1 MVGKGGGMVAF
12 FDCFGRIGKKAGRRC
27 ICGIFLQFC
36 ALEVNDFEATW
47 RKKTSEPCFIVHDSD
62 EFYSPISLS
71 FIPRRRGCC
80 LCMVDEF
87 LLFLF

>member
-1 MVGKGGGMVAF
+1 MTVWGGLGKRGLTVHL
-12 FDCFGRIGKKAGRRC
+12 RL
-27 ICGIFLQFC
+27 FLQLC
-36 ALEVNDFEATW
+36 TLEVNDFAGDLAQ
-47 RKKTSEPCFIVHDSD
+47 KTSEPCFIVHDSD
-62 EFYSPISLS
+62 EFYSPISLF